1 MVENVSSGAAVVV
14 AVVVAVAA
22 VVVAG
27 VDIEDGIQWRRWG
40 GGIRWGWQRSTAAV
54 MDYG

>member
-1 MVENVSSGAAVVV
+1 MRWLKTSAAAASAVVV

-40 GGIRWGWQRSTAAV
+40 GAFDGGGSIRQRR
-54 MDYG
+54 